1 MRLTPLV
8 LFSVFLAVLIPLS
21 LTGWY
26 ITEQKKKEIF
36 FELNTYHTD
45 LLNSLKIS
53 LADAVWFYRDDM
65 AKNIVKPLFG
75 SDTVY
80 RVKVSDENG
89 NLFLD
94 ETNPNIFPQSLI
106 EKNTRIM
113 KDDLFVGV
121 LSVYISDD
129 SSHRQLTEEIKKII
143 ILILVLFFSIF
154 TAVYLMV
161 KIYVIKPV
169 RELYLVSEK
178 LIRGDFDTPVTVS
191 GAYEIANLGKYIDS
205 ARLQIKSLIGNL
217 QERYQ
222 ELSKAHNKLL
232 ETREKLVESEK
243 MASLGGMV
251 AGVAHEINTPVG
263 VSVTAA
269 SMLHNN
275 TQQLYKK
282 YNDEMLTQEEFE
294 EYLNVLCEGMDMV
307 LNNLRSASRLI
318 DSFKHVSVD
327 QTMDQQRVIDL
338 GQYINEVA
346 LSLKPRYKTKME
358 AIQIACPETIT
369 ICTYPGA
376 IAQVIT
382 NLVIN
387 SILHGFDDME
397 NGEIQIV
404 LSQNEHT
411 VTITYTDNG
420 KGIPEDDCSK
430 VFEPFFTTKRNKG
443 GTGLGMHIV
452 YNIIS
457 QKFHGDIELKSEM
470 GVGTTFI
477 ISFPKSLEEIEED
490 AA

>member
-36 FELNTYHTD
+36 VELNMYHTD

-53 LADAVWFYRDDM
+53 LADAVWFYREDM

-75 SDTVY
+75 SDIVY
-80 RVKVSDENG
+80 RVSVSDENG
-89 NLFLD
+89 NPFLD
-94 ETNPNIFPQSLI
+94 EINTNMSPSSLI
-106 EKNTRIM
+106 EKNTNIM

-129 SSHRQLTEEIKKII
+129 LAHRQLTDEIEKII

-154 TAVYLMV
+154 SAVYVVV
-161 KIYVIKPV
+161 KIYVIRPV
-169 RELYLVSEK
+169 RDLYMDSEK
-178 LIRGDFDTPVTVS
+178 LMRGDFDTPVSVS

-205 ARLQIKSLIGNL
+205 ARLQIKNLIENL

-222 ELSKAHNKLL
+222 ELSKAHHKLL

-243 MASLGGMV
+243 MASLGSMV

-275 TQQLYKK
+275 TQKLYQK
-282 YNDEMLTQEEFE
+282 YNDEMLTEEEFE
-294 EYLNVLCEGMDMV
+294 EYLQVLCEGMDMV

-327 QTMDQQRVIDL
+327 QTMDEQRIIEL
-338 GQYINEVA
+338 CQYIREVS

-358 AIQIACPETIT
+358 SILIECEEAIEV
-369 ICTYPGA
+369 CTYPGA

-387 SILHGFDDME
+387 SILHGFDGIE
-397 NGEIQIV
+397 RGEIRISLSYSEHLVKIV
-404 LSQNEHT
+404 YE
-411 VTITYTDNG
+411 DNG
-420 KGIPEDDCSK
+420 KGIPEENCSK
-430 VFEPFFTTKRNKG
+430 VFEPFFTTKRNQG

-452 YNIIS
+452 YNIVS
-457 QKFHGDIELKSEM
+457 QKLYGDIELKSEV

-477 ISFPKSLEEIEED
+477 ITFPKLPEKREEKV
-490 AA
+490 A